1 MRKQAYI
8 KPVIGMAGIDQSII
22 CISEIT
28 EVNSNADL
36 QEEIISGSG
45 QGRARESYGL
55 DWGDKDE
62 DW

>member
-28 EVNSNADL
+28 EVNSNADI

-55 DWGDKDE
+55 DWGDQDE

>member
-22 CISEIT
+22 CISEVT
-28 EVNSNADL
+28 STNNNADIKD
-36 QEEIISGSG
+36 EIISGSG

-55 DWGDKDE
+55 DWGE
-62 DW
+62 DFEE

>member
-55 DWGDKDE
+55 DWGDQDE